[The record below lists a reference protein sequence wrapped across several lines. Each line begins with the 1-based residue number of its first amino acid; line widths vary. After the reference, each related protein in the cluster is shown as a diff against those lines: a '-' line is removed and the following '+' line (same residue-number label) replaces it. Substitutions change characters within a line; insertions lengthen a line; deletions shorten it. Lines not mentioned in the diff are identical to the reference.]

1 MKSKENTLVEVSRL
15 ATSEGDPIP
24 ELGKE
29 LISVQGPLTSVD
41 GIESLSFLSVQEQ
54 YAEIVEE
61 AYHREKESKPRTK
74 HFTEEPSEVKA
85 HILEVSPNMPLGPQ
99 MRFVYAVTAGYSVK
113 FLPLV

>member
-1 MKSKENTLVEVSRL
+1 MRSKENTLVEVSRL

-29 LISVQGPLTSVD
+29 LISLQGPLASVD
-41 GIESLSFLSVQEQ
+41 GVKSLSFLSVQEQ

-74 HFTEEPSEVKA
+74 HFTEEPYRSQGAYFGGV
-85 HILEVSPNMPLGPQ
+85 PQ
-99 MRFVYAVTAGYSVK
+99 HASRPTDEIC
-113 FLPLV
+113 LCRHCRQQ

>member
-15 ATSEGDPIP
+15 ATYEGDPIP

-29 LISVQGPLTSVD
+29 LISLQGPLPSVD
-41 GIESLSFLSVQEQ
+41 GVKSLSFLSVQEQ

-99 MRFVYAVTAGYSVK
+99 MRFVYAVTAGSSEI
-113 FLPLV
+113 FLPAA